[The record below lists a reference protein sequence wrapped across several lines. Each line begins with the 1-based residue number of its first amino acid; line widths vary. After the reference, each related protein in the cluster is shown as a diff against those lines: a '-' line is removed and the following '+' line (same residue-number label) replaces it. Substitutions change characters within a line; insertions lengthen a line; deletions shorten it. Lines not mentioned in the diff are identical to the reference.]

1 MTSLRGATKPTALM
15 AIAALMLPI
24 ASAAAAVAEQA
35 AVWDRSIDVE
45 LPAPTR
51 TITLKPH
58 TDATEFSSRHG
69 LEGARI
75 TPLGRAAGS
84 LIEVPMDEAAWA
96 LAEAELCGAA
106 DVASCGTAACQGIQF
121 SASASPNG
129 TLTAEAIEARIV
141 RKPPERV
148 APADPSDAG
157 GTCQGS
163 PLLPPLEE
171 GAAAG
176 AGQNLHLDLSLLDA
190 GSGSTGGA
198 DGPARGSGA
207 EGAAGVQR
215 AEVVSAGPADA
226 DARNGSVAGEAVAA
240 GSGSADGDVPA
251 EAATTSA
258 AAAGSGGTAAQTTMA
273 AAPKQSFAFTV
284 SKAFN
289 AIGGLDLGSET
300 LPADTSDYTLVIGA
314 GCSEV
319 EIPLSAIEPARLP
332 GIILALV
339 DAANVTPVANSFGLT
354 VVRQIAL
361 TSTGENLVVYL
372 TTQNVFTVIAAMAL
386 DARVTG
392 AQPERVFETT
402 AEFGA
407 QGSGPATRYSDPFA
421 AMNYAPARTG
431 ALALHPEA
439 AGSGQLIA
447 VIDTGVDVAHP
458 DLAGRVRTPVDTTT
472 FGYGPEIHGTAVA
485 GIIAAEA
492 DNAIGSYGVAPA
504 AEILPIKA
512 CHPKSAGGLKA
523 RCTTSSL
530 VQALDVA
537 MSEGAAIINMS
548 LAGPPDDLLTRYVN
562 LALDQDR
569 LVVAGAGNGG
579 EHAKPGFP
587 AAIPG
592 VLAVTAVDVADSLYR
607 NANRGSYIDVAAPG
621 VDIVSTVPSGQYPPL
636 SGTSMA
642 AAHVSGIAALLRELG
657 PLMSAAELGLVLKS
671 HSRDLGEN
679 GADADYGSGLVDAC
693 QAAAAATADAVSC
706 STGGTH
712 GRAP

>member
-1 MTSLRGATKPTALM
+1 MNCLRRARGHTAVTI
-15 AIAALMLPI
+15 IAALLLPL
-24 ASAAAAVAEQA
+24 ASPAAESDDQAAA
-35 AVWDRSIDVE
+35 WDQSIDVQ
-45 LPAPTR
+45 LPPPTR
-51 TITLKPH
+51 TITLKPR
-58 TDATEFSSRHG
+58 TDAAEFTDRHG
-69 LEGARI
+69 LDGARI
-75 TPLGRAAGS
+75 TPLGRSAGS
-84 LIEVPMDEAAWA
+84 LIEVPMDEEAWA
-96 LAEAELCGAA
+96 LAEQQLCGGG
-106 DVASCGTAACQGIQF
+106 DVMSCGTAACQRIQF
-121 SASASPNG
+121 AASANPG
-129 TLTAEAIEARIV
+129 GELTAEAIEARIV
-141 RKPPERV
+141 RNPPERV
-148 APADPSDAG
+148 ATADPSEAG
-157 GTCQGS
+157 GSCQGS
-163 PLLPPLEE
+163 PLVPPLEE
-171 GAAAG
+171 SAAAG
-176 AGQNLHLDLSLLDA
+176 TGQTPNLDLGLLD
-190 GSGSTGGA
+190 
-198 DGPARGSGA
+198 SGA
-207 EGAAGVQR
+207 SRSGNAQGTTEARDAGTPDSSGATG
-215 AEVVSAGPADA
+215 SASISNSD
-226 DARNGSVAGEAVAA
+226 SAVAA
-240 GSGSADGDVPA
+240 NAADGTRASSTDAAASA
-251 EAATTSA
+251 EAELAGAEATSP
-258 AAAGSGGTAAQTTMA
+258 
-273 AAPKQSFAFTV
+273 AAPASKQSFAFDV
-284 SKAFN
+284 SQAFN
-289 AIGGLDLGSET
+289 AVGGLDLGSDA

-332 GIILALV
+332 GIVLALV
-339 DAANVTPVANSFGLT
+339 DATNVTPVANTYGLT
-354 VVRQIAL
+354 VVRQIGLA
-361 TSTGENLVVYL
+361 TTGENLVVYL

-402 AEFGA
+402 AEFGT
-407 QGSGPATRYSDPFA
+407 QTLQPVSSYSDPFA
-421 AMNYAPARTG
+421 AMNYAPASTG

-458 DLAGRVRTPVDTTT
+458 DLAGRVREPVDTST
-472 FGYGPEIHGTAVA
+472 FGYGPETHGTAVA

-512 CHPKSAGGLKA
+512 CHPKSEGGLRA

-537 MSEGAAIINMS
+537 MTEGASIINMS

-579 EHAKPGFP
+579 AHAKPGFP

-592 VLAVTAVDVADSLYR
+592 VLAVTAVDVANSLYA
-607 NANRGSYIDVAAPG
+607 NANRGSYIDIAAPG

-657 PLMSAAELGLVLKS
+657 PLMSATEVGLVLKS
-671 HSRDLGEN
+671 NTRDLGETGTDEN
-679 GADADYGSGLVDAC
+679 YGRGLVDAC
-693 QAAAAATADAVSC
+693 KAAAAATADAVSC

-712 GRAP
+712 ASTL

>member
-1 MTSLRGATKPTALM
+1 MNRPSATARRTALT
-15 AIAALMLPI
+15 AIAALLLPL
-24 ASAAAAVAEQA
+24 ASPLARGDDQAAA
-35 AVWDRSIDVE
+35 WDQGINIQ
-45 LPAPTR
+45 LPPTTR
-51 TITLKPH
+51 TITLKPRA
-58 TDATEFSSRHG
+58 DAAEFSSRHG
-69 LEGARI
+69 LDGARI
-75 TPLGRAAGS
+75 TPLGRGAGS
-84 LIEVPMDEAAWA
+84 LIEVPMDEEDWA
-96 LAEAELCGAA
+96 QAERQLCGAG
-106 DVASCGTAACQGIQF
+106 DVMSCGTAACQGIQF
-121 SASASPNG
+121 AASASPG
-129 TLTAEAIEARIV
+129 GELSAEAIEARIV
-141 RKPPERV
+141 RNPPERV
-148 APADPSDAG
+148 ASADPSEAG
-157 GTCQGS
+157 GSCKGS

-171 GAAAG
+171 SAAAG
-176 AGQNLHLDLSLLDA
+176 AGQTPSLDLSLLDTGA
-190 GSGSTGGA
+190 GRGPGGDTQSAPTAEGTIALEASGTDVGAPGAAGDTPDGALATEAEATGGA
-198 DGPARGSGA
+198 
-207 EGAAGVQR
+207 
-215 AEVVSAGPADA
+215 SAGT
-226 DARNGSVAGEAVAA
+226 GSAVANST
-240 GSGSADGDVPA
+240 GN
-251 EAATTSA
+251 
-258 AAAGSGGTAAQTTMA
+258 A
-273 AAPKQSFAFTV
+273 AAPKQSFAFDV

-289 AIGGLDLGSET
+289 AVGGLDLGGDE

-332 GIILALV
+332 GIVLALV
-339 DAANVTPVANSFGLT
+339 DAANVTPVATTYGLT
-354 VVRQIAL
+354 VVRQIGLA
-361 TSTGENLVVYL
+361 STGENLVVYL
-372 TTQNVFTVIAAMAL
+372 TAQNVFTVIAAMAL

-392 AQPERVFETT
+392 AQPERVFETS
-402 AEFGA
+402 AEFGTQA
-407 QGSGPATRYSDPFA
+407 LQPVSSYSDPFA

-431 ALALHPEA
+431 ALALHPQA
-439 AGSGQLIA
+439 AGTGQLIA

-458 DLAGRVRTPVDTTT
+458 DLAGRVREPVDTTT

-512 CHPKSAGGLKA
+512 CHPKSEGGLRA

-537 MSEGAAIINMS
+537 MTEGAATINMS
-548 LAGPPDDLLTRYVN
+548 LAGPPDELLTRYVN

-592 VLAVTAVDVADSLYR
+592 VLAVTAVDVADSLYA
-607 NANRGSYIDVAAPG
+607 NANRGSYIDIAAPG

-657 PLMSAAELGLVLKS
+657 PLMSAAEVGLVLKS
-671 HSRDLGEN
+671 NTRDLGDS

-712 GRAP
+712 GSTL